1 MEFWNRSLQ
10 QVWSLDGTAPGPG
23 PTLTPEFA
31 QADGKLKPDPEGF
44 DYVVVDPGINPVG
57 QLVGRPKI
65 YVRTDYHK
73 DEYGFVDRTLVFSP
87 AHWRLY
93 RIAHPFRLQ
102 SAPVGIFSDGW
113 TATSAATR
121 SSRHPGTAAATRSST
136 CRGRRGRG
144 PTSRRA

>member
-1 MEFWNRSLQ
+1 MEP
-10 QVWSLDGTAPGPG
+10 LDGTAPGPG
-23 PTLTPEFA
+23 PTLTPDLA
-31 QADGKLKPDPEGF
+31 QADGKLKPDPKGF

-73 DEYGFVDRTLVFSP
+73 DDYGFVDRTLVFNP

-93 RIAHPFRLQ
+93 RIAHPLRLQ

-113 TATSAATR
+113 IGNFSGYSQFEHAA
-121 SSRHPGTAAATRSST
+121 TAAATQSST
-136 CRGRRGRG
+136 CRGRRGRAR
-144 PTSRRA
+144 TSRRA